1 MYQFEGNVKIE
12 DVIENQGFYA
22 GTTAGVSMYPMLR
35 HRRDTIVVKPV
46 EGRFKK
52 YDVPV
57 YKANGKYIMH
67 RVIKVLP
74 DKYIIRGDNCTN
86 KEHVTDDMI
95 IGKLDEFYR
104 NPKDVTSDKLKNLK
118 PVNMEGWKY
127 KLYSRVIVKSFPIRF
142 LWKKVRHCLGKIKR
156 AILGK
161 KA

>member
-12 DVIENQGFYA
+12 DVVDKQGFYA

-46 EGRFKK
+46 DGRFKK

-57 YKANGKYIMH
+57 YKSNGKYIMH

-74 DKYIIRGDNCTN
+74 DEYIIRGDNCTN

-95 IGKLDEFYR
+95 IGRLDEFYR

-127 KLYSRVIVKSFPIRF
+127 KLYSRLIVKSYPIRF
-142 LWKKVRHCLGKIKR
+142 LWKKVRHFLGRIKR